1 MEFVKFHAGT
11 CEETVLL
18 IMPAWG
24 GRSLARDF
32 RPLSA
37 CTHPTHLKAQEKM
50 RKENKDTT

>member
-1 MEFVKFHAGT
+1 MQEHVK
-11 CEETVLL
+11 EPILL

-24 GRSLARDF
+24 GKRFARDF

>member
-24 GRSLARDF
+24 GKRFARDF
-32 RPLSA
+32 RLLSA
-37 CTHPTHLKAQEKM
+37 GMHPTHLKAQEEM